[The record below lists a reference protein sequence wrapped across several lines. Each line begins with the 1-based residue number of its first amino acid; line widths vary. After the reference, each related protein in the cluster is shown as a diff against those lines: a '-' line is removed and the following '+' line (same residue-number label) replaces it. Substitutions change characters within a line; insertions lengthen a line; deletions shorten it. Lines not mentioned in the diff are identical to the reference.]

1 MNNNKLTLLCFSYAG
16 GSAEFYLR
24 WQNLLPNIKIIPVE
38 IPGRGR
44 ALNLQTLNTRDH
56 LVDYLMKH
64 YAQWCIPPF
73 AFFGHSLGARIAL
86 EFLLVLE
93 KQCGIR
99 ASQLFISGCLAPIR
113 FTQAMCIY
121 EQNLSD
127 ATLLQILAELGGT
140 PPELMTNSA
149 LMKSALPVIRADFQL
164 AIDLSK
170 SPITSI
176 FTPIYLLLGNKDKVT
191 NLFKDYPG
199 WAQYTS
205 CECQV
210 SVIDG
215 AHFFIRTQTKL
226 VANLVRH
233 KLKELSLQETKF

>member
-1 MNNNKLTLLCFSYAG
+1 MNNNRLTLLCFSYAG

-44 ALNLQTLNTRDH
+44 ALNLQALNTRDH

-64 YAQWCIPPF
+64 YTQWCIPPF

-86 EFLLVLE
+86 EFLLALE
-93 KQCGIR
+93 KTCGIR
-99 ASQLFISGCLAPIR
+99 ASQLFVSGCLAPAR
-113 FTQAMCIY
+113 FTQAMRIR
-121 EQNLSD
+121 EQDLSD
-127 ATLLQILAELGGT
+127 ATLLQVLADLGGT

-149 LMKSALPVIRADFQL
+149 LMKNSLPMIRTDFQL

-170 SPITSI
+170 SPVTSI
-176 FTPIYLLLGNKDKVT
+176 STPIYLLLGNKDKVT
-191 NLFKDYPG
+191 SLFKDYLG

-205 CECQV
+205 GKCQV

-215 AHFFIRTQTKL
+215 EHFFIRTQTKS
-226 VANLVRH
+226 VVNLVRH
-233 KLKELSLQETKF
+233 KLKELSLQENKF